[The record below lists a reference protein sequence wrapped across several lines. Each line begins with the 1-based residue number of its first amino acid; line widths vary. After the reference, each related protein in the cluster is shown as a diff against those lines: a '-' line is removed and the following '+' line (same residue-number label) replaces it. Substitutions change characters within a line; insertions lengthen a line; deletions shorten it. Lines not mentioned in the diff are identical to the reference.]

1 MDSGQRRGQHSQHGS
16 GAHAP
21 QEDPFAS
28 IPTKKNV
35 INARNIL
42 THFVVFY
49 KHSIARAG
57 HALVTRKK

>member
-1 MDSGQRRGQHSQHGS
+1 MDSGQRRGEHSQHGS
-16 GAHAP
+16 CAHAP
-21 QEDPFAS
+21 QEDPFAP

-35 INARNIL
+35 INTSNIL

-57 HALVTRKK
+57 HALESRKK